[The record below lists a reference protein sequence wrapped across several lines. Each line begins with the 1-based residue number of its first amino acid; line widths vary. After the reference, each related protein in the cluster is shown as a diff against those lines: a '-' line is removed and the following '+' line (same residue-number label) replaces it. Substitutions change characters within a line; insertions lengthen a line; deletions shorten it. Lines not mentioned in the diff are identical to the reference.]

1 MAPRKWRGEKEKA
14 EPVFRNSCKSFC
26 SSPESK
32 GPGKEHGN
40 NRCELTNNNSTAP
53 LPFIVMTD
61 LYTGSDRGMIWS
73 MWLFSVPE
81 YYSGQ
86 SSYFV
91 PYDQVLSNNK
101 YGRDIQSSQW
111 KLFSGSSA
119 AVKKTVS
126 SINFF
131 IPNPLLKG
139 HPLEWMCSVLSWNHT
154 EWAIVHG
161 KPMFCFSCYFLFCF
175 SYYENGTCV
184 VLIIFIILK
193 QHKQ

>member
-73 MWLFSVPE
+73 MWLFVCQNTIPDNH
-81 YYSGQ
+81 
-86 SSYFV
+86 
-91 PYDQVLSNNK
+91 PT
-101 YGRDIQSSQW
+101 
-111 KLFSGSSA
+111 LFHMTKCFLITSMDVTYNLPNGSSLVGLQQLWRRQCPA
-119 AVKKTVS
+119 LIFSFQTHFSKVILLSGCALS
-126 SINFF
+126 SPETTQNE
-131 IPNPLLKG
+131 P
-139 HPLEWMCSVLSWNHT
+139 
-154 EWAIVHG
+154 
-161 KPMFCFSCYFLFCF
+161 
-175 SYYENGTCV
+175 
-184 VLIIFIILK
+184 
-193 QHKQ
+193 